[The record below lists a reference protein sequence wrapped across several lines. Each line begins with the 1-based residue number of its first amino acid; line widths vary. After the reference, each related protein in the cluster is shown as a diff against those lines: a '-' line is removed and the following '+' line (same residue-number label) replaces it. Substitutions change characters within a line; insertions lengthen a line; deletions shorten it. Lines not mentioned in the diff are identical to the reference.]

1 MYVRMSTDH
10 QKYSTENQAE
20 VINTYA
26 ERNNIDIVIVY
37 ADSGKSGLTIEGR
50 DELQK
55 LINDVQSGTAIFNLI
70 LVLDVTRWGR
80 FQDADESAYYE
91 YICRRAGIDVEY
103 VAEQFTNDG
112 SPVSTIIKSVKRS
125 MAGEYSR
132 ELSGKVFGG
141 QCTLIE
147 KGYKQG
153 GPAGFGLRRML
164 IDEHG
169 QPKGILKRKERKSLQ
184 DDRVVLIPGPQ
195 EEIKIVQWM
204 YHVFTKEGMNET
216 DKRNLIEGICPE
228 VVDMLKDKIVPI
240 QVFPILRKMKAMRQ
254 IEATTLMCDAQTY
267 SVTYAKALL
276 AATPKEQLL
285 DPAKP
290 KKIRGLDND
299 QMERM
304 ESEML
309 SLQRE
314 YKLIEE
320 NYGLDVLNLT
330 LAKTYLTTLLGNVR
344 IVRYLAQHQP
354 EMLAQFQKIADMD
367 SLEKEAA

>member
-1 MYVRMSTDH
+1 MIL
-10 QKYSTENQAE
+10 QAVKRGVPE
-20 VINTYA
+20 EKIAQALN
-26 ERNNIDIVIVY
+26 
-37 ADSGKSGLTIEGR
+37 
-50 DELQK
+50 
-55 LINDVQSGTAIFNLI
+55 
-70 LVLDVTRWGR
+70 LDVN
-80 FQDADESAYYE
+80 S
-91 YICRRAGIDVEY
+91 
-103 VAEQFTNDG
+103 
-112 SPVSTIIKSVKRS
+112 
-125 MAGEYSR
+125 
-132 ELSGKVFGG
+132 
-141 QCTLIE
+141 
-147 KGYKQG
+147 
-153 GPAGFGLRRML
+153 
-164 IDEHG
+164 
-169 QPKGILKRKERKSLQ
+169 
-184 DDRVVLIPGPQ
+184 
-195 EEIKIVQWM
+195 IVR
-204 YHVFTKEGMNET
+204 
-216 DKRNLIEGICPE
+216 KRNLIEGICPE